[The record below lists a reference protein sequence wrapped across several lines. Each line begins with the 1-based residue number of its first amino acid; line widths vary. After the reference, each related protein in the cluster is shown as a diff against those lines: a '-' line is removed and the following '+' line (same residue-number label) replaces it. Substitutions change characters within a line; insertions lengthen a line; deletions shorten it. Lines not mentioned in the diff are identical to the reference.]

1 MGPLKVVLLT
11 ESNSLTGND
20 ALPYKYYG
28 QKLWEKIQLIVEEL
42 HYRCESVDLHKLDFQ
57 EHESV
62 NKFLNAD
69 IVIMDVTNPDRRP
82 TFMYHKGNRESMDC
96 MDDIVLIQA
105 SGVENDNAIQDLKT
119 TCKIKLLIV
128 YRYDESKDVF
138 YDTTQSSSPL
148 PLLYK
153 NVKCFLERAADN
165 IQKGLADRY
174 ISRMNTRKLEL
185 QDSKAYHDFLW
196 NEVCFEMLNET
207 NQEYVTPKLVTK
219 LMYAFRDIQDY
230 ESMIKLNQRCEQLG
244 EIGKKIKNN
253 MMISYLTAFARSR
266 RNQPGDRD
274 EALTILEHLCQTKKT
289 ESELS
294 NDVICLCGR
303 IYKDKFT
310 ESFCQDIDSLEKAIE
325 WYRRGFAADPNIYAG
340 INLLFLLAIR
350 TEDLKRNNEAYRISK
365 LLKIIK
371 LRFIDQ
377 KMINLIC

>member
-148 PLLYK
+148 PFLDGSCSSSNSTETLLRL
-153 NVKCFLERAADN
+153 NCVENFIAIGLSF
-165 IQKGLADRY
+165 QK
-174 ISRMNTRKLEL
+174 
-185 QDSKAYHDFLW
+185 
-196 NEVCFEMLNET
+196 
-207 NQEYVTPKLVTK
+207 
-219 LMYAFRDIQDY
+219 
-230 ESMIKLNQRCEQLG
+230 
-244 EIGKKIKNN
+244 
-253 MMISYLTAFARSR
+253 
-266 RNQPGDRD
+266 
-274 EALTILEHLCQTKKT
+274 
-289 ESELS
+289 LS
-294 NDVICLCGR
+294 C
-303 IYKDKFT
+303 
-310 ESFCQDIDSLEKAIE
+310 
-325 WYRRGFAADPNIYAG
+325 
-340 INLLFLLAIR
+340 
-350 TEDLKRNNEAYRISK
+350 KRP
-365 LLKIIK
+365 
-371 LRFIDQ
+371 DG
-377 KMINLIC
+377 